1 MISEVCNGKIKKK
14 TDLLS
19 KIDDKT
25 AVDLINK
32 LLEFN
37 PNKRLTAAEA
47 LKHEYFRQ
55 FYNPQDLNVKIE
67 SISLEVDENIK
78 LEPS

>member
-37 PNKRLTAAEA
+37 PNKRLTAA
-47 LKHEYFRQ
+47 
-55 FYNPQDLNVKIE
+55 
-67 SISLEVDENIK
+67 
-78 LEPS
+78 

>member
-37 PNKRLTAAEA
+37 PNKRLTAAQA

-55 FYNPQDLNVKIE
+55 FYNSQDLNVKIE